1 MSFSSNFEVKA
12 TLYFWV
18 HDAELYGGPG
28 TVGFAKQSLKLIPGA
43 KLEDF
48 NDIMAIDCK
57 SSMAAMLGETF
68 RFSLVR
74 ESGNVGGMIQTGKVQ
89 RIHRAARRMA
99 VDLYMPDLKC
109 THSYFAKEIYYR
121 GRPRKDFVCE

>member
-12 TLYFWV
+12 TLYFRV

-28 TVGFAKQSLKLIPGA
+28 TVGFAKQSFKLIPGA

-57 SSMAAMLGETF
+57 SSMAAMLNVPPEKLETAEEYE
-68 RFSLVR
+68 R
-74 ESGNVGGMIQTGKVQ
+74 ESE
-89 RIHRAARRMA
+89 
-99 VDLYMPDLKC
+99 DEDD
-109 THSYFAKEIYYR
+109 E
-121 GRPRKDFVCE
+121 

>member
-1 MSFSSNFEVKA
+1 MSEIKSVQCANF
-12 TLYFWV
+12 
-18 HDAELYGGPG
+18 
-28 TVGFAKQSLKLIPGA
+28 TVT
-43 KLEDF
+43 
-48 NDIMAIDCK
+48 
-57 SSMAAMLGETF
+57 LGEAF

-121 GRPRKDFVCE
+121 GRPRKDFVCEYAACGGELEGGGDK

>member
-1 MSFSSNFEVKA
+1 MSEIKSVQCANFTA
-12 TLYFWV
+12 T
-18 HDAELYGGPG
+18 
-28 TVGFAKQSLKLIPGA
+28 
-43 KLEDF
+43 
-48 NDIMAIDCK
+48 
-57 SSMAAMLGETF
+57 LGETF

-74 ESGNVGGMIQTGKVQ
+74 ECGNVGGMIQTGKVQ